1 MISLNYNTM
10 TSLCVY
16 VTSAYGYILIKRIHA
31 GNIVFSLSVVKFS
44 VQHISE
50 NLFDFAQGKCFLF

>member
-1 MISLNYNTM
+1 M

-16 VTSAYGYILIKRIHA
+16 VTSAYGYILFKRTNA
-31 GNIVFSLSVVKFS
+31 GNIVFFLSVVKFS
-44 VQHISE
+44 VQLIAE

>member
-1 MISLNYNTM
+1 M

-16 VTSAYGYILIKRIHA
+16 VTSAYGYILIKRIND
-31 GNIVFSLSVVKFS
+31 GNIVFSLLVFKFS